1 VRNRKTGQIVYKYPR
16 WRRVL
21 IYAASSGSIAVLVCC
36 VVIIFIYCYLINF
49 VAEYWDCNYGA
60 GVGAVLHSTL
70 IIVMGSIYKMVAT
83 WLNDQENH
91 RTDLK
96 YENSLIFKI
105 FLFEVCNNFLAM
117 FWIAFLSSYFCDLD
131 LTPSLTDVPEQDTCR
146 AKLEVVQSCDDL
158 DAQIIAQLQLKLGT
172 LFITRAV
179 AGRPPACLVLTE
191 RTLSL
196 APSARAGSDAPRG
209 AAALPLTAGARG
221 AGRRQHHR
229 DHGADHQ
236 ARREDL
242 HGQEEGGRGAGGRWR
257 RGREHGCG
265 GRRRPASAGGAGR
278 DAVGARGRRQR
289 LGGGSGCSSGCSGGR
304 RRAGLGDDRGWR
316 VRRCCVAGRV
326 ADHSVRGAHGRCGRP
341 RRRGRGRHRG

>member
-1 VRNRKTGQIVYKYPR
+1 MRNRKTGQIVYKYPR

-179 AGRPPACLVLTE
+179 AGRPPCL
-191 RTLSL
+191 
-196 APSARAGSDAPRG
+196 PCP
-209 AAALPLTAGARG
+209 
-221 AGRRQHHR
+221 H
-229 DHGADHQ
+229 
-236 ARREDL
+236 
-242 HGQEEGGRGAGGRWR
+242 
-257 RGREHGCG
+257 
-265 GRRRPASAGGAGR
+265 
-278 DAVGARGRRQR
+278 
-289 LGGGSGCSSGCSGGR
+289 
-304 RRAGLGDDRGWR
+304 
-316 VRRCCVAGRV
+316 
-326 ADHSVRGAHGRCGRP
+326 
-341 RRRGRGRHRG
+341 